1 MSADEFKKQLDVV
14 RNDPEINVRL
24 EVLRFLAQ
32 HVDEPSIVILTD
44 YMGDDQPR
52 VRESARDELLKLADN
67 ETYRPWI
74 ERELSRAL
82 RSDKWWQVEQ
92 AVIAITSLG
101 MKSEEL
107 YLAELLNHSQPE
119 VYVTA
124 AWALRVLAHSPDGI
138 AKMVDFVRKETD
150 RIFSR
155 PTLEEPEYHRLGH
168 LIEGL
173 SIRKVP
179 EVRSSIERYLPKN
192 PQAGTV
198 SRMSA
203 LWGMGKYLEGKPE
216 AKFSELYVTIIY
228 DKFGFGAEIGIMRY
242 CAMIGLGIIADPA
255 TKEKIIALE
264 EGEDTP
270 IAMAKQWTLEQF
282 QKREPESKSESK

>member
-1 MSADEFKKQLDVV
+1 MKSA
-14 RNDPEINVRL
+14 
-24 EVLRFLAQ
+24 A
-32 HVDEPSIVILTD
+32 
-44 YMGDDQPR
+44 
-52 VRESARDELLKLADN
+52 N

-74 ERELSRAL
+74 EREVSKAL
-82 RSDKWWQVEQ
+82 RSEKWWPVEQ
-92 AVIAITSLG
+92 AVIAATSLD
-101 MKSEEL
+101 MVKEEL
-107 YLAELLNHSQPE
+107 HFVERLNHSQPE

-124 AWALRVLAHSPDGI
+124 AWALRVSAHSSDGI
-138 AKMVDFVRKETD
+138 AKMIDYLRQETD

-155 PTLEEPEYHRLGH
+155 PFLEEPEYHRLGH

-173 SIRKVP
+173 SVRKVP
-179 EVRSSIERYLPKN
+179 EARASIERYLPKN
-192 PQAGTV
+192 PQAGGV

-228 DKFGFGAEIGIMRY
+228 DKFGFGAELGIYRY
-242 CAMIGLGIIADPA
+242 CAMIGLGIMADPA

-264 EGEDTP
+264 EGEGTP

-282 QKREPESKSESK
+282 KKREQESKSESE

>member
-1 MSADEFKKQLDVV
+1 
-14 RNDPEINVRL
+14 
-24 EVLRFLAQ
+24 
-32 HVDEPSIVILTD
+32 
-44 YMGDDQPR
+44 
-52 VRESARDELLKLADN
+52 
-67 ETYRPWI
+67 
-74 ERELSRAL
+74 L

-179 EVRSSIERYLPKN
+179 EVRASIERYLPKN